1 MFRLLKSGFD
11 KFKKVLSKARALLGN
26 KIRELFKGKIDEN
39 TIEQL
44 EQVLY
49 EADLGVKASYELTEK
64 IRRVYQNNPKLT
76 ADELISHL
84 KNEILTILGQ
94 ETPGIVE
101 ASTSPTVIL
110 IVGVNGNG
118 KTTAVAKLAKRFQDA
133 DKKVLI
139 AAGDTFR
146 AAAIEQLELWATRL
160 GVDIV
165 KSKPGSD
172 AAAVAFDAVSAG
184 KARGADVVIIDTA
197 GRLHTKTH
205 LMEELEKIRR
215 SCSKVVPE
223 APHETLLVLDATTGQ
238 NAVDQGRIFQKH
250 TPLSGLILTKLDGT
264 AKGGIVIS
272 LRRELGIPIKFIGVG
287 EGADDLEPFDPKTF
301 VDALFD

>member
-49 EADLGVKASYELTEK
+49 EADLGVKASSELTEK